1 MSLFIKTKPSIIIYK
16 EKEKE
21 LICTHRNKCQINN
34 LIMNVYS
41 IYYLILFKR
50 FLTLKPSC
58 KLKDLVKNG
67 ALLYWFCM

>member
-34 LIMNVYS
+34 LIINVFS
-41 IYYLILFKR
+41 IYYLILFK
-50 FLTLKPSC
+50 
-58 KLKDLVKNG
+58 
-67 ALLYWFCM
+67 